1 MHMQRYAIQT
11 ATRITHNL
19 GERDRYSEYHARRVS
34 RYSWR
39 LARRLGLSREE
50 AADIRTAGLLH
61 DIGKIRFSTRVF
73 RNVAEQPS
81 KSILKQI
88 KKHPE
93 TGKTML
99 ANLNFPPR
107 IIDSVYAHHEREDG
121 TGYPRG
127 ITGEKIPLG
136 AKIIGIADTFDA
148 LVTDRPYQKG
158 RSLDE
163 AFLVMRKLSGS
174 SLDPVLVEAFIAEIE
189 AGGMEN
195 PRP

>member
-1 MHMQRYAIQT
+1 MHMQRNAIQT

-19 GERDRYSEYHARRVS
+19 GARDRYSEDHARRVS

-61 DIGKIRFSTRVF
+61 DIGKIRFSVRVF
-73 RNVAEQPS
+73 RNVNEPPS
-81 KSILKQI
+81 KTILRQI

-93 TGKTML
+93 TGRTML
-99 ANLNFPPR
+99 MNLKFPPR
-107 IIDSVYAHHEREDG
+107 IIEYVYAHHEREDG

-127 ITGEKIPLG
+127 ITGDKIPLG

-148 LVTDRPYQKG
+148 LVTDRPYQKS
-158 RSLDE
+158 RSLQE
-163 AFLVMRKLSGS
+163 AFLVLRRLSGS
-174 SLDPVLVEAFIAEIE
+174 SLDPVLVETFIKEIIT
-189 AGGMEN
+189 GGMEKS
-195 PRP
+195 RP